1 MNIILMKLDRKENV
15 FIYEDINLSI
25 IKVYQNLSDNESF

>member
-1 MNIILMKLDRKENV
+1 MKLDRKENV